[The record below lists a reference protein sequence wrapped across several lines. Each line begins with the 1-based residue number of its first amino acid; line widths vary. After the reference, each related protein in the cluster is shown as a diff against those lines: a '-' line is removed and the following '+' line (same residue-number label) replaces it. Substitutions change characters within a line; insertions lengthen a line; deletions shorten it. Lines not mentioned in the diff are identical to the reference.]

1 MLQGAERVRW
11 ASEELL
17 CRARLR
23 CFHTSGGVAV
33 GARSESALAAWN
45 GTDKLGTEP
54 GSKVNQQ
61 EAVGGGSPRKSSG
74 IGVRWGQS
82 TEDLSKGW
90 QVWRWEG
97 SRQLQG

>member
-1 MLQGAERVRW
+1 MRW

-61 EAVGGGSPRKSSG
+61 EAVGGGSWGRG
-74 IGVRWGQS
+74 EGLRERAVVLGFGGVSQQR
-82 TEDLSKGW
+82 T
-90 QVWRWEG
+90 
-97 SRQLQG
+97 